1 MCTIFPS
8 VYIKDHSSKQKS
20 DIRICWGHCCG
31 EFLGL
36 FFNSFWRF
44 SLQIVLGVKFKV
56 WLCVAEKSK
65 CSEALCHSKTQ
76 KSGILELEVL
86 KQFNV
91 TCRVSNLNFKNHS
104 ILQFV
109 YVHMYALAGF
119 WFIGIPLLPTTSLYS
134 PPTAQTTIKQPIP
147 IPNTPA

>member
-1 MCTIFPS
+1 MCTNFPS

-20 DIRICWGHCCG
+20 DIRICRGHCCG
-31 EFLGL
+31 EFLGI

-56 WLCVAEKSK
+56 WLCIAEKSK

-109 YVHMYALAGF
+109 YCMYICMRWLGF
-119 WFIGIPLLPTTSLYS
+119 GLLVYPTSLYS
-134 PPTAQTTIKQPIP
+134 PPTAQTTIKQPRP